1 MHMLAPCP
9 KGWLF
14 DEKLTREMARL
25 AVETGMWSMYE
36 WEDGVYKYTNVPK
49 KYKPVSEY
57 MKHQGRFRPSQ
68 AGAHRQDAGLYR

>member
-14 DEKLTREMARL
+14 DEKLTREMAKL

-36 WEDGVYKYTNVPK
+36 WENGDV
-49 KYKPVSEY
+49 
-57 MKHQGRFRPSQ
+57 
-68 AGAHRQDAGLYR
+68 